1 MKDIIGKRFG
11 KLVVLKYVEHINH
24 RPYYLCK
31 CDCGNTKIVNGHNL
45 EMGHIIS
52 CGCYSKDHPSNYKH
66 GLYKTHLYGLWATLK
81 ERLKT
86 NNYKKLNIKICDEWE
101 NDPKAFIQW
110 ALANGYKEEK
120 LKNGKNR
127 LTIDRI
133 NTYGD
138 YEPSNCRFVE
148 MKIQNKNKTN
158 NRIIK
163 YKNENYCL
171 VDLAKKFNIKEGT
184 LVGRLNNG
192 YSVER
197 AVETPVR
204 KWRRR
209 TI

>member
-45 EMGHIIS
+45 QQGGIIS
-52 CGCYSKDHPSNYKH
+52 CGCYRKDHPTYYKH
-66 GLYKTHLYGLWATLK
+66 GLTKTHLYGLWTTLK

-86 NNYKKLNIKICDEWE
+86 GNYKKLNIKICDEWA

-120 LKNGKNR
+120 LQNGKNR

-148 MKIQNKNKTN
+148 MKIQNRNKTTN
-158 NRIIK
+158 
-163 YKNENYCL
+163 YKIEYHNKMYCL
-171 VDLAKKFNIKEGT
+171 TDLANMFNIKKGT
-184 LVGRLNNG
+184 LARRLKVG
-192 YSVER
+192 YSVEK

-204 KWRRR
+204 KWRSK
-209 TI
+209 II